1 MDYRL
6 DIGMWNRVFAVPCA
20 LVDKHL
26 KLCAREQL
34 MVLLYALRHAGE
46 VFSPEELAGELGIS
60 EDQALDSLEYWCD
73 RELLSQSGGTLL
85 PLPQRTEAAAAAP
98 APSSPEPSPAPSPTP
113 AAPSAEAGPSEKEP
127 ALPPKKRLIRPD
139 GVHIAARINES
150 ESIRWLMQ
158 EAEAALG
165 RTLSPA
171 MSSLLVATV
180 DDYGLP
186 EEVTLMLLQ
195 YARDIGRTGTSYID
209 SVARDW
215 AESGIFTLEAA
226 EEKLKQ
232 LTKAR
237 LAWGKVTAAAGLS
250 KRSPSKSEE
259 ERVCRWVY
267 DWGFSQEMLEEAYGA
282 CANNTGK
289 FSAAYMDK
297 VLTGW
302 HELGITNAAELKKHK
317 QETAAKKTAES
328 AGEKSYDIDELTE
341 LSSLRLPDKL

>member
-26 KLCAREQL
+26 KLCGKEQL

-46 VFSPEELAGELGIS
+46 EFSPEILSRELGIS

-73 RELLSQSGGTLL
+73 RELLSQSGTTLL
-85 PLPQRTEAAAAAP
+85 PVPQKDRPQAAAAEPEP
-98 APSSPEPSPAPSPTP
+98 APVPEAIQAAPEPEQKSAPV
-113 AAPSAEAGPSEKEP
+113 
-127 ALPPKKRLIRPD
+127 PKRRLIKPD
-139 GVHIAARINES
+139 GEHIAARINEC
-150 ESIRWLMQ
+150 ESIRSLMR
-158 EAEAALG
+158 EAETTLG

-186 EEVTLMLLQ
+186 AEVTVMLLQ
-195 YARDIGRTGTSYID
+195 YAREIGRMSTSYID
-209 SVARDW
+209 SVARNW

-226 EEKLKQ
+226 EEKLRQ
-232 LTKAR
+232 LTNAR
-237 LAWGKVTAAAGLS
+237 LAWGRVSAAAGLS
-250 KRSPSKSEE
+250 KRSPTKSEE
-259 ERVCRWVY
+259 EMASRWVN
-267 DWGFSQEMLEEAYGA
+267 DWGFSQEMLEAAYES
-282 CANNTGK
+282 CANHTGK

-302 HELGITNAAELKKHK
+302 HELGILNRAELEKHRRGIESKK
-317 QETAAKKTAES
+317 AAES